1 VIEDVREWQQRP
13 LDDVY
18 PVVFLDALVLKIR
31 EGGTVQRRA
40 CYLAL
45 GVTVEGERDVL
56 GMWFQETEGAK
67 FWMQV
72 LSELKQRGVN
82 DILLCC
88 VDGLKGFP
96 EAIEAIF
103 PATTVQTCI
112 VHLIRH
118 SLKYV
123 PPTGAGAGRPR
134 PEADL
139 HRCRRRRGPGR
150 ARDFR
155 RQVGIALPGDHAG
168 VAERLGVRDA
178 VSRLS
183 ARAASR
189 GLHNG

>member
-1 VIEDVREWQQRP
+1 VKVGRDLISRVTDAVIEEVREWQQRP

-31 EGGTVQRRA
+31 EGGSVQRRA

-72 LSELKQRGVN
+72 LSELKQRGLS

-96 EAIEAIF
+96 EAIEAIYPTTIVRPASSTSCGTASSTCRGGSASRS
-103 PATTVQTCI
+103 PAT
-112 VHLIRH
+112 
-118 SLKYV
+118 
-123 PPTGAGAGRPR
+123 
-134 PEADL
+134 
-139 HRCRRRRGPGR
+139 
-150 ARDFR
+150 
-155 RQVGIALPGDHAG
+155 
-168 VAERLGVRDA
+168 
-178 VSRLS
+178 
-183 ARAASR
+183 
-189 GLHNG
+189 